1 MCKCAVAD
9 YVSKK
14 VGGPVVLIGDGKSDA
29 CLALHADI
37 VFAKSSLI
45 KHCEKNNV
53 KHHTFNTFD
62 DVLKI
67 VKTWKPEEQKIPG
80 YVFN

>member
-1 MCKCAVAD
+1 
-9 YVSKK
+9 
-14 VGGPVVLIGDGKSDA
+14 VVLIGDGKSDA
-29 CLALHADI
+29 CLSLHADI

-67 VKTWKPEEQKIPG
+67 VKTWKPQENKIPG
-80 YVFN
+80 YAFN

>member
-1 MCKCAVAD
+1 
-9 YVSKK
+9 
-14 VGGPVVLIGDGKSDA
+14 
-29 CLALHADI
+29 
-37 VFAKSSLI
+37 
-45 KHCEKNNV
+45 V

-67 VKTWKPEEQKIPG
+67 VKTWKLEEKNIPG